1 MSFFFEEDTALQVK
15 STDSISKGE
24 RTDFM
29 ENASKAF
36 DAFRRSEIFTSEGNN
51 QEEEYVNIVN
61 ILTAA
66 GHSDYISP
74 LEVNTDPLSE
84 DGDMGAVFKT
94 RDELQKDF
102 WDQVAVLQTTDEN
115 LKNKLTE
122 AGLDNFENMQKTI
135 ATKTQN
141 AWKDYTEVN
150 ERATTAGW
158 WGGMG
163 GMAGAAFTDP
173 IMLMTIP
180 ISFGYSVPA
189 GFSAAALKIG
199 LMEGIIGGVAETIIQ
214 LKAQPYRA
222 ELGFEDAGLAT
233 GAKNVAMVTGA
244 SATLSPL
251 LFGAFKAFGKSIDA
265 GKKFLHK
272 QTPED
277 LQTIY
282 KEMGNINPKLKDK
295 DLTEYELP
303 KKDSPFE
310 DTAPA
315 RVEHNERLDTT
326 ARAIENGEPVDLP
339 PIRST
344 LETPTPTKI
353 EFNDITASN
362 PAIKNTY
369 DEVSNIK
376 NKIDGEQIAKIG
388 EAKQVVEGNPFLF
401 DIKPSKLERTEFENK
416 NIKNYKGDK
425 SEPIITTIIN
435 NRYKIL
441 DGHHRAKIADKENT
455 LARIIVIPEKAY
467 KEMKL
472 KGIHQAEM
480 YKEFIATYNPIKQI
494 TETPKVTEVET
505 VSKNFNKEPTRLA
518 DDQNN
523 VKDFDVPN
531 EAAYKNQASV
541 LDGDMFDEG
550 TSAAIKEVAG
560 AGSAAKTV
568 PTDNPLAKTQD
579 LVSKSQRTEAAP
591 SSTVLA
597 TAQSKPPLVLGS
609 ITNSV
614 GDFNSIGKQLYHK
627 LDNFNEIYK
636 ALSAKINDVKT
647 ELQPLATKYSGDLK
661 ARIKEKASLKEK
673 LASDPTFTPQ
683 NMSDVLGTRI
693 TVDTI
698 NNAKLLMAELN
709 QKFKLILNDDFLDDV
724 GRTIS
729 HNTDYRA
736 IHAQILTKDGYSF
749 ELQIRLKELE
759 NLTEQSHAIY
769 KKTKYQKDQISA
781 KELTDLLS
789 QQTTINKKLS
799 KKYFEIKE
807 KEFNRLKSGD
817 PLDREIPYALR
828 IDDATGEKVP
838 VTITARE
845 AFEQAAKDETML
857 NRLKDCV

>member
-102 WDQVAVLQTTDEN
+102 WDQVGVLQTTDEN

-180 ISFGYSVPA
+180 ISFGYSVPF
-189 GFSAAALKIG
+189 GFSAAALKIA
-199 LMEGIIGGVAETIIQ
+199 LMEGIIGGVAETVIQ

-222 ELGFEDAGLAT
+222 ELGFEDAGLET
-233 GAKNVAMVTGA
+233 GIKNVAMVPGA
-244 SATLSPL
+244 SAALSPL
-251 LFGAFKAFGKSIDA
+251 LFGAFKAFGKSVDV

-282 KEMGNINPKLKDK
+282 KEMGEINPKLKDK
-295 DLTEYELP
+295 DLTEFELP
-303 KKDSPFE
+303 KKDSPFP
-310 DTAPA
+310 DTATA

-376 NKIDGEQIAKIG
+376 NKIDGEQIAKTG
-388 EAKQVVEGNPFLF
+388 EIETLKTEINRLEKIVEKPNKVEARDFVVAEESLKNAKKRL
-401 DIKPSKLERTEFENK
+401 RT
-416 NIKNYKGDK
+416 
-425 SEPIITTIIN
+425 
-435 NRYKIL
+435 L
-441 DGHHRAKIADKENT
+441 
-455 LARIIVIPEKAY
+455 
-467 KEMKL
+467 
-472 KGIHQAEM
+472 
-480 YKEFIATYNPIKQI
+480 
-494 TETPKVTEVET
+494 TEAPKVAEVET

-523 VKDFDVPN
+523 VRDFDVPN
-531 EAAYKNQASV
+531 EAAYRNQASV

-627 LDNFNEIYK
+627 SDNFNEIYK

-661 ARIKEKASLKEK
+661 ARIKKKASLKEK

-759 NLTEQSHAIY
+759 NLTEQSHKLY

-845 AFEQAAKDETML
+845 AFEQAAKNETML
-857 NRLKDCV
+857 NRLKDCI